1 MPNKTTLSKNKN
13 NASPDYIGLVQ
24 FLIEP
29 FLDAPES
36 LSVDCEEI
44 DSKQKVWLR
53 VAFDLN
59 DKGKVFGRGGRNIQA
74 VRTVLN
80 TAATAVGQSI
90 YLDVYSDRDD
100 KPDSNFPL
108 NRGQSRE
115 RKPSNSKQK
124 KPVGKTR
131 HRRRSPSG

>member
-1 MPNKTTLSKNKN
+1 MPNKTTLSEKKN
-13 NASPDYIGLVQ
+13 NTSPDYIGLVQ

-29 FLDAPES
+29 FLDDPKS

-44 DSKQKVWLR
+44 SSKQKVWLR

-100 KPDSNFPL
+100 QPNSSFPS
-108 NRGQSRE
+108 NRGSNRD
-115 RKPSNSKQK
+115 RKPSNFKGK
-124 KPVGKTR
+124 KPMGKTR
-131 HRRRSPSG
+131 FRRSQSG

>member
-1 MPNKTTLSKNKN
+1 MPNKTTLSEKKN

-24 FLIEP
+24 FLIQP
-29 FLDAPES
+29 FLDDPKS

-44 DSKQKVWLR
+44 SSKQKVWLR

-74 VRTVLN
+74 VRTILN

-90 YLDVYSDRDD
+90 YLDVYSDQDD
-100 KPDSNFPL
+100 KPNFNPL
-108 NRGQSRE
+108 NRGQNRD
-115 RKPSNSKQK
+115 RRPNNFKGK
-124 KPVGKTR
+124 KPMGKTR
-131 HRRRSPSG
+131 FRRSQSG

>member
-1 MPNKTTLSKNKN
+1 MLNKTTLSEKKN
-13 NASPDYIGLVQ
+13 NTSPDYIGLVQ
-24 FLIEP
+24 FLIKP
-29 FLDAPES
+29 FLDDPES

-44 DSKQKVWLR
+44 SSTKKVWLR

-90 YLDVYSDRDD
+90 YLDVYTGQED
-100 KPDSNFPL
+100 KPDSNFSF
-108 NRGQSRE
+108 NRGPNGD
-115 RKPSNSKQK
+115 RKPNNFKRK
-124 KPVGKTR
+124 KPIDKTR
-131 HRRRSPSG
+131 YRRPQSS